1 MIALNKTA
9 FSSKVEASFQHVE
22 NITKLIKCL
31 ICHNSN
37 NKESL
42 YIKILRTSQEF
53 CFINWTP
60 QHILQSFPRPS

>member
-1 MIALNKTA
+1 MIVLNKTA
-9 FSSKVEASFQHVE
+9 FSTKDEASFKHVE
-22 NITKLIKCL
+22 RIRNLINCL

-37 NKESL
+37 NKENL

-60 QHILQSFPRPS
+60 